1 MKPYQIYQQQQ
12 AVSTTRI
19 DLLLALYD
27 KAHTHLSQA
36 LHALTQ
42 EELSTATSHLFKA
55 QVIVYALASGV
66 DPNYDHVAQ
75 NMLRLYEFM
84 LHCLSFREAEKI
96 QGALQVLT
104 ILREGL
110 RGIESKARNLELSGK
125 IPPLKATAALRM
137 SVYSGFSLSVQ

>member
-66 DPNYDHVAQ
+66 DPNYDHIAQ

-96 QGALQVLT
+96 QEALKVLT

-110 RGIESKARNLELSGK
+110 EAIQPQARKLELSGK
-125 IPPLKATAALRM
+125 IPPLNSVPNLR
-137 SVYSGFSLSVQ
+137 LSA